1 MITIAVLS
9 SMIILIMLLMIIIL
23 NLISKKSFKDR
34 EKMSPF
40 ECGFDPKNSA
50 RLPFSLHFF
59 LIAIIFAIFD
69 VELTLFLP
77 LVLLSKSMNMMNL
90 LTCMSMFI
98 MILLYGLFHEWNQ
111 GALNWV
117 K

>member
-1 MITIAVLS
+1 MQLMTIIII
-9 SMIILIMLLMIIIL
+9 IILTILVVIL
-23 NLISKKSFKDR
+23 NLISKKSFNDR

-77 LVLLSKSMNMMNL
+77 LVLLTKSLNSKKLMFCL
-90 LTCMSMFI
+90 SMFSV
-98 MILLYGLFHEWNQ
+98 ILLYGLFHEWNQ
-111 GALNWV
+111 GALTWV
-117 K
+117 D